1 MRIRECWHDASGAIS
16 AIHGAESRRYLG
28 DISQASIGA
37 LEMKMSVLDRVPGLE
52 GLTPAQKNKVA
63 PPT

>member
-1 MRIRECWHDASGAIS
+1 MAR
-16 AIHGAESRRYLG
+16 SRRDLG

-52 GLTPAQKNKVA
+52 GLTAAQKNKVA